1 MTLLTDDTDELEDDL
16 DREYK
21 DEEDEFAGFDIRR
34 GDDDGLGG
42 EGEKKDDDF
51 FYSDKEDE

>member
-1 MTLLTDDTDELEDDL
+1 MIDDKIDEPEDEL

-21 DEEDEFAGFDIRR
+21 DQEDEFAGFDIRR
-34 GDDDGLGG
+34 GDDEGLGG
-42 EGEKKDDDF
+42 ESEKKDDDF